1 MTNTNK
7 KAEKIKWHKGVS
19 PIDVIY
25 LTLSMFPKELKEH
38 IDGRDYSDE
47 EILCQREEAR
57 RVVNDFEEK
66 KGTIYFKDGLNLV
79 AVAPGD
85 VLTKAVRE
93 DLKKYK
99 LEILEILFKRNM
111 DKGNDLVN

>member
-1 MTNTNK
+1 MRIGGKLIWGVDNK
-7 KAEKIKWHKGVS
+7 RI
-19 PIDVIY
+19 
-25 LTLSMFPKELKEH
+25 F
-38 IDGRDYSDE
+38 
-47 EILCQREEAR
+47 EAR

-66 KGTIYFKDGLNLV
+66 KGAIYFKDGLNLV
-79 AVAPGD
+79 AVAPED